1 MANAYKILGQVTAT
15 ANTLANVYVVPASTA
30 AVVNSIHV
38 TNLTPST
45 NISYSVA
52 VVPSGAA
59 ISATTLPQYFVI
71 RGAVVPPGD
80 TAQLDFPITPHQAA
94 LCMALVKVS
103 RLTESPDHYD
113 SVKDFIAYGSIYWS
127 VLEAVQDNDFEWKE

>member
-45 NISYSVA
+45 NISYSLA

-59 ISATTLPQYFVI
+59 ISSTTLPQYFVI
-71 RGAVVPPGD
+71 RGSVVPAGD
-80 TAQLDFPITPHQAA
+80 TAQLDFPITLPAGAVLAA
-94 LCMALVKVS
+94 NASSASL
-103 RLTESPDHYD
+103 
-113 SVKDFIAYGSIYWS
+113 SIS
-127 VLEAVQDNDFEWKE
+127 AFGAEIS